1 MKHWNPKVAV
11 ALLALFAVTVAAR
24 AEVDTPID
32 VRDTVKESFA
42 VQPGG
47 TLYLDIDRGN
57 IDVVTRH
64 GDAVIVELE
73 RIVDANGPE
82 EAKEI
87 LERHAYEWRQRGDDV
102 YVTSRFDSDD
112 GAFWKRWRG
121 QERFRLRVTIQVPTR
136 YNVDFESGA
145 GNIKVGNLTG
155 FIEGRTG
162 AGNMTIG
169 AVEGQVEVSSGSGNV
184 DVERVDG
191 EVDVRTGAGNIRL
204 SDIRGYVE
212 ASTGAG
218 NIYAE
223 LTGQP
228 RSDSRLE
235 SGAGNV
241 TVAIADRVGVTV
253 NASSGI
259 GSASTDFPLTVEGK
273 WMSKSM
279 EGRVNG
285 GGPLVR
291 MRAGVGNV
299 AVVRR

>member
-1 MKHWNPKVAV
+1 MKHWNRQAAVVLFAIVLAGAV
-11 ALLALFAVTVAAR
+11 APR
-24 AEVDTPID
+24 AEAQRD

-42 VQPGG
+42 VAPGG
-47 TLYLDIDRGN
+47 TLFLDIDRGN
-57 IDVVTRH
+57 IDVVTRR

-73 RIVDANGPE
+73 RIVDAAGRE
-82 EAKEI
+82 DAKEI
-87 LERHAYEWRQRGDDV
+87 LERHSYEWRQSGDDV
-102 YVTSRFDSDD
+102 SVTSRFDSDD

-121 QERFRLRVTIQVPTR
+121 KERFRLQVTIQVPAA
-136 YNVDFESGA
+136 YNIDFESGA
-145 GNIKVGNLTG
+145 GNVEVGNLAG
-155 FIEGRTG
+155 YVEGRTG
-162 AGNMTIG
+162 AGNIRIG
-169 AVEGQVEVSSGSGNV
+169 AVEGRVEVTSGSGNV
-184 DVERVDG
+184 DIDRVDG

-218 NIYAE
+218 NVYAE

-228 RSDSRLE
+228 RAESRLE

-241 TVAIADRVGVTV
+241 TVAIGERVGVTV

-259 GSASTDFPLTVEGK
+259 GSATTDFPLSVEGK

-299 AVVRR
+299 AVVRH